1 VKFIFLPQQIIL
13 YILGG
18 AALAITLLY
27 ILKLRRRRVEVP
39 FAQLWQRILAEK
51 QTSALWRKLRRLF
64 SLLIA
69 IFIAALLAFA
79 AGDPRKVGLA
89 QDGRTIVL
97 LIDSSASMQAA
108 DSPGK
113 NRLQRAKEEAKKIT
127 SDLGRDDFAMIARF
141 DSQIIPLTPFEQDER
156 LLAKAIDT
164 VNTSDTRGDVLR
176 AISFAADSLRGRP
189 NPMIVV
195 LSDGAFG
202 PEIPESDL
210 PPLGEAKLRMMRFG
224 VDGENVGITAFN
236 ARRQLFDR
244 LSYELYLELKNYGQK
259 PQEIDLT
266 LYLGSRPFDAQ
277 RILVQPGSSVSRF
290 YTPDA
295 IGIDANESQ
304 LTAKI
309 SYPTNEPDSFPAD
322 DAAYALIPKRQKVK
336 VLLAA
341 EKDNFFLE
349 GVFYGEGESLTVD
362 RKKCKE
368 TSPEDVKNF
377 TVIIFDNCSPD
388 WAKDASGNF
397 LYFNP
402 PDGPAAPFKRGKEIF
417 GPVVTKLAKKNI
429 LTRWVTFVDVTIA
442 SARPFL
448 DLKAGEAIV
457 EAKEGALIAARR
469 QGERKVIAWGFDLAV
484 SDLPLRIAFP
494 ILIQNMLAW
503 FTDDDATFIS
513 NYQTGQTWYVPIKSE
528 VETAEVVEPGGQK
541 RAVPIYDHRAIF
553 TGKQSGFYQ
562 INAGSEKL
570 ELAANLIDEVE
581 STITPPT
588 KIPLPKAEEGGP
600 DGGGALVRQ
609 EIWIALILGAIGILL
624 LEWWTFHRRFTV

>member
-1 VKFIFLPQQIIL
+1 VKFLFLPQQIIL

-18 AALAITLLY
+18 AALVITLLY

-39 FAQLWQRILAEK
+39 FAQLWQRILVEK
-51 QTSALWRKLRRLF
+51 QTSALWRKLRRLL
-64 SLLIA
+64 SLLLA
-69 IFIAALLAFA
+69 LAIAALLAFA

-89 QDGRTIVL
+89 QDGRTMVL

-141 DSQIIPLTPFEQDER
+141 DSQLIPLTPFEQDER
-156 LLAKAIDT
+156 LLAKAIEGIT
-164 VNTSDTRGDVLR
+164 TSDTRADVLR
-176 AISFAADSLRGRP
+176 ALSFAAASLRGRP

-195 LSDGAFG
+195 LSDGAYG
-202 PEIPESDL
+202 PEISEGDL

-224 VDGENVGITAFN
+224 VDGENVGVTAFN

-266 LYLGSRPFDAQ
+266 LYLGERPFDAQ

-295 IGIDANESQ
+295 IGIDADESR

-309 SYPTNEPDSFPAD
+309 SYPSNEPDSFPAD
-322 DAAYALIPKRQKVK
+322 DVAYALIPKRQKVK
-336 VLLAA
+336 VLLASDK
-341 EKDNFFLE
+341 ENFFLE

-362 RKKCKE
+362 RKKCQE
-368 TSPEDVKNF
+368 T
-377 TVIIFDNCSPD
+377 TL
-388 WAKDASGNF
+388 KDASDFTVVLFDKCTPGWAKEAAGNF
-397 LYFNP
+397 IYFDP
-402 PDGPAAPFKRGKEIF
+402 VESPDAPFRRGKELF
-417 GPVVTKLAKKNI
+417 GPSITKLAKKNL
-429 LTRWVTFVDVTIA
+429 LTRWVTFVDVTITA
-442 SARPFL
+442 ARPFL
-448 DLKAGEAIV
+448 ELKSGESLV
-457 EAKEGALIAARR
+457 ESKEGALIAVRR

-513 NYQTGQTWYVPIKSE
+513 NYQTGQTWYVPIKSG
-528 VETAEVVEPGGQK
+528 VETAEVTEPSGQK
-541 RAVPIYDHRAIF
+541 RAVPVYDQQVIF

-562 INAGSEKL
+562 ILAGAEKV

-581 STITPPT
+581 SMITPPT
-588 KIPLPKAEEGGP
+588 EIPLPKAEDGAP
-600 DGGGALVRQ
+600 DGGGSVVRQ
-609 EIWIALILGAIGILL
+609 EIWIALILGAIGALL